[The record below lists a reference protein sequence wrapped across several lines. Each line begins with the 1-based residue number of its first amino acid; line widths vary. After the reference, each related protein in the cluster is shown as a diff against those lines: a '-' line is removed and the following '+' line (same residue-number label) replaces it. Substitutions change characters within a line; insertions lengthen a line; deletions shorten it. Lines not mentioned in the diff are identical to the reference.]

1 MKHFLIIGSG
11 VVGMAVARALAL
23 RKAGKITLLDKESFP
38 GKHASSRNSGVIH
51 SGINQKPGSLKAEMC
66 VRGSRLLR
74 EYCRGHHVP
83 MNEDGTLVVARRK
96 EETAVLERLL
106 DLGNQCGVPDLRIID
121 SPELKQREPLA
132 QGVAALLSPTGA
144 AVDIEA
150 LLCALAGEV
159 RELGIHFGLESEVT
173 NIDGHTVVTPQGP
186 VHADYIVNCAGANAD
201 RIAHFMNVGREFR
214 IVPFRGDYL
223 EVKDCDIRTMIYQVP
238 DLRFPFLSVHLTRE
252 PDGRVIA
259 GPTATLSF
267 GREAY
272 HQEWDLREMLGMFG
286 SRQFRHLVCHPEFL
300 RLCIKNGMLSLSK
313 YAFYREIKTLVPGV
327 EYRQLRS
334 YRSGIRAQIVNSK
347 GEMVTDMLVV
357 HKDFSTHVLN
367 AVSPGFTCSLAFAEH
382 IADQILSR
390 S

>member
-83 MNEDGTLVVARRK
+83 VSECGTLVVARRE

-121 SPELKQREPLA
+121 SSELKQREPLA

-150 LLCALAGEV
+150 LLRALAEED
-159 RELGIHFGLESEVT
+159 RKLGIHFGLDTEVI
-173 NIDGHTVVTPQGP
+173 NIDGHTVVTSQGP
-186 VHADYIVNCAGANAD
+186 VHADYIVNCAGAHAD
-201 RIAHFMNVGREFR
+201 RIAHFMDVGMEFR
-214 IVPFRGDYL
+214 IIPFRGDYL
-223 EVKDCDIRTMIYQVP
+223 EVKDCDVRTMIYQVP
-238 DLRFPFLSVHLTRE
+238 DLCFPFLSVHLTRE
-252 PDGRVIA
+252 TDGRVIA

-272 HQEWDLREMLGMFG
+272 RKEWDLREMLGMFG
-286 SRQFRHLVCHPEFL
+286 SRQFRRLVFHPEFL
-300 RLCIKNGMLSLSK
+300 RLCIKNGILSLSK
-313 YAFYREIKTLVPGV
+313 VAFYREIKTLVPCV
-327 EYRQLRS
+327 EYRQLRPF
-334 YRSGIRAQIVNSK
+334 RSGIRAQIVNSK